1 MRLIPRDE
9 KYFEQLNELVAAIHK
24 GADRLRLL
32 FDDLRKKTL
41 YLKEIKDIEH
51 DCDRI
56 SGGIIEHLNASFI
69 TPIDREDIYLLATEL
84 DDVMDRINDIALLT
98 VLYGVETTTDSAR
111 ELTRILVS
119 VALELEPAILALRS
133 RGGVREHI
141 ERIKSLEE
149 DGDRVWQAAV
159 QRLFADEKNPIEL
172 VRWLGLYEKLEA
184 GIDQCKHVAKTL
196 EAIVVKNA

>member
-1 MRLIPRDE
+1 
-9 KYFEQLNELVAAIHK
+9 
-24 GADRLRLL
+24 
-32 FDDLRKKTL
+32 
-41 YLKEIKDIEH
+41 
-51 DCDRI
+51 
-56 SGGIIEHLNASFI
+56 
-69 TPIDREDIYLLATEL
+69 
-84 DDVMDRINDIALLT
+84 LLT